1 MVAARSDGLG
11 QLVDPVGSASRRN
24 VRPCPYVA
32 AMEVVL
38 LELSDA
44 FKQTA
49 AVEREKLLERFE
61 YCRQRSERHTQLAA
75 EAAQEA
81 ERYARAIREIGELLG
96 IEDQLSINE
105 LHDELRGERLRDVA
119 ADVLW
124 RHFREGDVVHYKQWL
139 ELVTAEGHRIGG
151 KNPTATFLTQVAR
164 VETVERVGRRS
175 GLYKLR
181 AVA

>member
-1 MVAARSDGLG
+1 MH
-11 QLVDPVGSASRRN
+11 LVLPA
-24 VRPCPYVA
+24 
-32 AMEVVL
+32 
-38 LELSDA
+38 LSNE

-49 AVEREKLLERFE
+49 AVERKELLQRFE
-61 YCRQRSERHTQLAA
+61 ECRLRSEFHTQLAA

-96 IEDQLSINE
+96 IEEQLSIHE
-105 LHDELRGERLRDVA
+105 LHDELRGERLRVVA
-119 ADVLW
+119 TDVLW

-151 KNPTATFLTQVAR
+151 KNPAATFLTQVAR

-181 AVA
+181 AIA

>member
-1 MVAARSDGLG
+1 METVPAA
-11 QLVDPVGSASRRN
+11 
-24 VRPCPYVA
+24 
-32 AMEVVL
+32 
-38 LELSDA
+38 LSDE

-49 AVEREKLLERFE
+49 ATEREKLLQRFE
-61 YCRQRSERHTQLAA
+61 DCRKRSEHHTELAA

-81 ERYARAIREIGELLG
+81 RRYAHAIREIGELLG
-96 IEDQLSINE
+96 IEDQLSIHE
-105 LHDELRGERLRDVA
+105 LHDELRGERLRVVA
-119 ADVLW
+119 TDLLW

-151 KNPTATFLTQVAR
+151 KNPSATFLTQVAR

-181 AVA
+181 AIA